1 MKRTPMKRTG
11 FGRINLTQI
20 QALDRAREH
29 LPTAKVHPATRKAV
43 MVPVSDTPA
52 APVLKD
58 DPVRSEAYRRLVAI
72 FPCKACGIAGYSQA
86 AHINRAGKGMGLK
99 ADDRDTAPL
108 CADRPGVVGCHT
120 RFDRYEL
127 FTADVAEVVMTAW
140 IADTQRQIQA
150 AGLWPK
156 NVPQPCN

>member
-72 FPCKACGIAGYSQA
+72 FPCKAWKQYGA
-86 AHINRAGKGMGLK
+86 N
-99 ADDRDTAPL
+99 P
-108 CADRPGVVGCHT
+108 
-120 RFDRYEL
+120 F
-127 FTADVAEVVMTAW
+127 
-140 IADTQRQIQA
+140 
-150 AGLWPK
+150 AGL
-156 NVPQPCN
+156 QPSQKVAARGRA